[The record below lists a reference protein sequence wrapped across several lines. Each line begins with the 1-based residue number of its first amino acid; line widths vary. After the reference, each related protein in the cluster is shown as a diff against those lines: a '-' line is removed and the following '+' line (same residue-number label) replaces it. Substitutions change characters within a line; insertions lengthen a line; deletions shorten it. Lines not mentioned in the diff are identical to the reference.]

1 MGQMTMCLETIIALN
16 PSMSWSR
23 TEQGFH
29 FGSACSDDQQDVTK
43 TKLGTGLK
51 KREEWGL
58 L

>member
-1 MGQMTMCLETIIALN
+1 MTMCLETIIALN